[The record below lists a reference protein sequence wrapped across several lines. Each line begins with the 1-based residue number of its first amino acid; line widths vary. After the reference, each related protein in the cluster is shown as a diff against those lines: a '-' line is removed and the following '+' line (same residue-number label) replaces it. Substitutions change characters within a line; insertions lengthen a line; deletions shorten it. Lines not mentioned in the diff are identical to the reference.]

1 MFSYNIHNKD
11 SCNKH
16 VSHQEKNMIRQR
28 HLRDGAFTSRAV
40 IGNRGRPI
48 HRGIVISRWC
58 ESWIHFRRP
67 ARWQASVFLMCKKT
81 F

>member
-1 MFSYNIHNKD
+1 
-11 SCNKH
+11 
-16 VSHQEKNMIRQR
+16 MID
-28 HLRDGAFTSRAV
+28 LRDGASTSRAV

-58 ESWIHFRRP
+58 ESWIHCRRP

-81 F
+81 L